1 VYEPDDASADRDR
14 FMYERYE
21 SIFTDLEPP
30 FAFVDLDAVAAN
42 ADQMLASAA
51 GKPIRI
57 ASKSVRCRPLLRRM
71 LDRRPGFE
79 GLLNLTL
86 PEALW
91 LYEHGFRNL
100 VVAYPWTG
108 RAALTELASVTTQ
121 DPGGAPT
128 VMVDSIDHL
137 ELITATARKGGPP
150 IRVCIDLDVGY
161 WPLGGRLKFGPKR
174 SPIRTPETA
183 ARLAAEIERWS
194 AVRLVGVMA
203 YEGQIAGVADA
214 VPGRPLEN
222 LAIRAMKRLSTRE
235 VAGRRAAM
243 VAAVESVCHLEFV
256 NGGGTG
262 SISSTAAEPAVTEVA
277 AGSGLYAPMLFQYYR
292 SLALAPAAG
301 YALPVSRKPG
311 AGVATALGGGYIAS
325 GSARADRQP
334 VPVYPAGL
342 RLDPLEGAGEAQ
354 TPLLGPAAAQLHV
367 GDRVYLRHAKAGE
380 LCERFNSLH
389 LVEGQRVVEE
399 VPTYRGEGKCF
410 L

>member
-1 VYEPDDASADRDR
+1 
-14 FMYERYE
+14 MYQRYE
-21 SIFTDLEPP
+21 SIFAELEPP
-30 FAFVDLDAVAAN
+30 FAFVDLEAVGAN
-42 ADQMLASAA
+42 ADQMLGSSG

-71 LDRRPGFE
+71 LDRSAGFQ

-91 LYEHGFRNL
+91 LYGNGFRNL

-108 RAALTELASVTTQ
+108 RAALAELAGVTAE
-121 DPGGAPT
+121 DPRGAPA

-137 ELITATARKGGPP
+137 ELIKAAVPAGAPP
-150 IRVCIDLDVGY
+150 IRVCMDLDVGY
-161 WPLGGRLKFGPKR
+161 WPLSGRLKFGPKR
-174 SPIRTPETA
+174 SPIRNPDAA
-183 ARLAAEIERWS
+183 ARFAAEIDRRP

-214 VPGRPLEN
+214 VPGRRLEN
-222 LAIRAMKRLSTRE
+222 LAIRTMKRLSVRE
-235 VAGRRAAM
+235 VCERRAGM
-243 VAAVESVCHLEFV
+243 VAAVRSVGDLEFV

-292 SLALAPAAG
+292 KLALAPAAG
-301 YALPVSRKPG
+301 YALPVSRKPAPG
-311 AGVATALGGGYIAS
+311 IATALGGGYIAS

-334 VPVYPAGL
+334 VPAYPAGL

-354 TPLLGPAAAQLHV
+354 TPLLGAAAAQLRV

-380 LCERFNSLH
+380 LCERFNTLY
-389 LVEGQRVVEE
+389 LIERERVVDE

>member
-1 VYEPDDASADRDR
+1 
-14 FMYERYE
+14 MYERYE
-21 SIFTDLEPP
+21 SIFADLEPP
-30 FAFVDLDAVAAN
+30 FAFVDLDAVGAN
-42 ADQMLASAA
+42 ADQMLATAG

-71 LDRRPGFE
+71 LDRSPGFQ

-91 LYEHGFRNL
+91 LYEDGFRKL

-108 RAALTELASVTTQ
+108 RAALAELAGVTAG
-121 DPGGAPT
+121 DPDGAPA
-128 VMVDSIDHL
+128 VMVDSTDHL
-137 ELITATARKGGPP
+137 ELIDAAVPAGAPP
-150 IRVCIDLDVGY
+150 IRVCMDLDVGY

-174 SPIRTPETA
+174 SPIRTPEAA
-183 ARLAAEIERWS
+183 ARLAAEIDRRP

-203 YEGQIAGVADA
+203 YEGQVAGVADA
-214 VPGRPLEN
+214 VPGRRLEN
-222 LAIRAMKRLSTRE
+222 LAIRAMKRLSVRE
-235 VAGRRAAM
+235 VRERRRGM
-243 VAAVESVCHLEFV
+243 VAAVRSVGDLEFV

-262 SISSTAAEPAVTEVA
+262 SISSTAAEPVVTEVA
-277 AGSGLYAPMLFQYYR
+277 AGSGFYAPMLFQYYR
-292 SLALAPAAG
+292 TLALAPAAG
-301 YALPVSRKPG
+301 YVLPVSRKPAPG
-311 AGVATALGGGYIAS
+311 IATALGGGYVAS

-334 VPVYPAGL
+334 VPAYPAGL

-354 TPLLGPAAAQLHV
+354 TPLLGPAAAQLGV

-380 LCERFNSLH
+380 LCERFNTLY
-389 LVEGQRVVEE
+389 LIEGERVVEE